1 MPQQV
6 TASKVAQLLKCV
18 RPFSPGTPLDHDD
31 AGEAARYGTAWHE
44 CQEILVKSGGLLDL
58 EDALTALQKVS
69 LPSGEAK
76 SLHAHAL
83 EGWHCLNKWL
93 MGDNPWGEAFRV
105 VDTEAHH
112 ATQFQRG
119 LGEAKFFPAS
129 RVCDFD
135 PETHTYDL
143 RPGEFGATYNLL
155 VMSDKRRCVIDHKTG
170 DWGAFHQ
177 PEEIPQMLALAT
189 QTGANSVAIL
199 HAPRGLPPQI
209 YASEVSDVALQN
221 FGRKLRAA
229 MRRIGDGSM
238 APSEEACKFCRA
250 KSSCPAKDGEL
261 LKRAGAIVSA
271 ASGLAIPR
279 TPEELGRFH
288 QLIGE
293 VEKLM
298 SRAREEIKSRVVAGE
313 TIERPDGKVLVL
325 ETRNYESLSKSSI
338 VEALGKTEGEKL
350 ISSLRKKGVLSQGER
365 IEMHA
370 RKG

>member
-1 MPQQV
+1 VPQQV
-6 TASKVAQLLKCV
+6 TASKVGQLLKCV
-18 RPFSPGTPLDHDD
+18 RPFSPGTPLDPDD
-31 AGEAARYGTAWHE
+31 AGEAAHYGTAWHE

-58 EDALTALQKVS
+58 EDALAALQKVS

-93 MGDNPWGEAFRV
+93 MGDNPWGETFRV

-112 ATQFQRG
+112 ATAFQRIG
-119 LGEAKFFPAS
+119 PKYSATS

-135 PETHTYDL
+135 LETHTYDL
-143 RPGEFGATYNLL
+143 RPGEFGGTYDLL
-155 VMSDKRRCVIDHKTG
+155 VMSERRRCVIDHKTG

-177 PEEIPQMLALAT
+177 PEEMPQMLALAT
-189 QTGANSVAIL
+189 QTGADAVAIL

-209 YASEVSDVALQN
+209 YASEVSPTALQN
-221 FGRKLRAA
+221 FGRRLRAA

-250 KSSCPAKDGEL
+250 RSTCPAKDGEL

-288 QLIGE
+288 QMIGE

-298 SRAREEIKSRVVAGE
+298 FRAREEIKSRVVAGE
-313 TIERPDGKVLVL
+313 IIERPDGKVLVL
-325 ETRNYESLSKSSI
+325 ETRSYESLSKSSI

-350 ISSLRKKGVLSQGER
+350 ISSLRKKGVVSQGER
-365 IEMHA
+365 VEMHA